1 MYFVNSPFH
10 LDAIDIPLVEGEG
23 KVMKIMG
30 FSANQRAAFLKRTM
44 RYGVG
49 TALSWSTNDRN
60 LGFLR
65 AKSVTHLQEYT
76 RVFISHIL
84 EPENSSDVYAGT
96 SFSPSLLPLLIYFSP
111 PFKPLMLTT

>member
-1 MYFVNSPFH
+1 
-10 LDAIDIPLVEGEG
+10 
-23 KVMKIMG
+23 MKIMG

-65 AKSVTHLQEYT
+65 AKSVSHLQEYT

-84 EPENSSDVYAGT
+84 EPENSLDVYAGIIL
-96 SFSPSLLPLLIYFSP
+96 FSPLLILF
-111 PFKPLMLTT
+111 PLSFFLANHSNLRWMPER